1 MSSSEYPT
9 FKYNNNLIII
19 KPGEQF
25 TSNQLRKRLN
35 LIDINTD
42 DIQNKSALKNIY
54 DSSIKDDNNKIKLI
68 HELLKDTEAYNSYKS
83 QLYQKNT
90 HFQQIPTNIKNSK
103 EMNISYNRKVELKR
117 ANKITDNEPEN
128 DNKATHLLVNNNRE
142 NNISTSSFFNKHF
155 KKIIFHISFG
165 CVVISSSL
173 GLLYI
178 YRLYTEEINKGIS
191 RFINYL
197 INNDNNIIFILPISI
212 ILFLLFLLII
222 MDKNGKK
229 NGKNKKREEN
239 YEL

>member
-35 LIDINTD
+35 LLDINTD

-83 QLYQKNT
+83 QLNQKNT

-117 ANKITDNEPEN
+117 DNKITDNEPEN

-155 KKIIFHISFG
+155 KKII
-165 CVVISSSL
+165 L
-173 GLLYI
+173 
-178 YRLYTEEINKGIS
+178 T
-191 RFINYL
+191 
-197 INNDNNIIFILPISI
+197 
-212 ILFLLFLLII
+212 
-222 MDKNGKK
+222 
-229 NGKNKKREEN
+229 
-239 YEL
+239 